1 MEVFIPHLKDR
12 NIYLEEM
19 ICFSSN
25 EFVYGNYKEY
35 LPNYKIVNIQFPEA
49 IFDWVAPSV
58 EQLFELEK
66 NLINWKIH
74 SKIVYTMNDF
84 SKHYDESN
92 NYLSLFK
99 LIHKYADG
107 VIHLGK
113 YSLNSYCNSFATNCI
128 HSVIYHPLYTSL
140 VDEKITK
147 DISQIVNVNLQKKF
161 VVSAIGGI
169 RSKEEMKLILNIFRK
184 LPIKNKVLIVPRM
197 FMFLQTPKIVPYR
210 FRKLYRKILETWYAY
225 PLNSKQYYFEG
236 NFIEYP
242 YMVDLVKKS
251 SLMIIPRVKN
261 LNSGSV
267 FLGLTFDIP
276 MIIPKIGNLSEI
288 VELFKL
294 PFLDLDTMK
303 FDFRDLVSNSK
314 QIYNSEEYQ
323 KNKQLFHPK
332 KIAQEYDAFF
342 DLLLSKQ

>member
-12 NIYLEEM
+12 NIYLEEI

-35 LPNYKIVNIQFPEA
+35 LPNYEIVNIQFPEA
-49 IFDWVAPSV
+49 IFDWVAPTI
-58 EQLFELEK
+58 EQLDELEMH
-66 NLINWKIH
+66 LINWKKK

-92 NYLSLFK
+92 IYLALFK
-99 LIHKYADG
+99 LIHKYTDG

-113 YSLNSYCNSFATNCI
+113 YSLNKFNNIYPLNCNHT
-128 HSVIYHPLYTSL
+128 VIYHPLYTSL
-140 VDEKITK
+140 LTENIT
-147 DISQIVNVNLQKKF
+147 VNINEIININLQDNF

-236 NFIEYP
+236 RFLDYP

-261 LNSGSV
+261 LNSGSL

-288 VELFKL
+288 VELFRL

-332 KIAQEYDAFF
+332 KIAQEYDTFF
-342 DLLLSKQ
+342 NYLTSK